1 MKGRNHHPRNTNR
14 PKAWLAVL
22 IALSVVAAA
31 CGDDDDGAEAPPVTE
46 APATTE
52 APPATE
58 APTMT
63 EAPPTTEAPTATEA
77 PTVTEA
83 AGDEPAGEPVQ
94 IAYLT
99 ASAANTWLAA
109 SRQAMEAVAADN
121 GIEIVEF
128 DGAFDPAQQQQQFQ
142 DVIASG
148 QYAGIVLSSLL
159 GPGSIPDIE
168 AAIDAGIEVV
178 LLNQVV
184 GTDFSTAEPQVEGL
198 AAGVHEPPQV
208 RGERIGQLTL
218 MACADLDPC
227 NVVYFYGIR
236 GVPFDEAIRLGWD
249 SVVEGSAVDVVAEA
263 EGQYLGPDV
272 GLAAMQDIL
281 VSTAE
286 IDVVIGAD
294 QSMQGAELALEDAGR
309 LDEVL
314 IIGFGGSAYA
324 IQAIQD
330 GRWWGGLYGAP
341 ATEGELAMLAMI
353 DALAGNDAGGID
365 PALSVPHNGLMTPDN
380 AGDFTAQF
388 EG

>member
-1 MKGRNHHPRNTNR
+1 MRGKKHQTPR
-14 PKAWLAVL
+14 AWLAVL
-22 IALSVVAAA
+22 MALAVVAAA
-31 CGDDDDGAEAPPVTE
+31 CGGDDDDTAEAPPATEAPAVTEAPAPTE

-58 APTMT
+58 APAVT
-63 EAPPTTEAPTATEA
+63 EAPATTEA
-77 PTVTEA
+77 A
-83 AGDEPAGEPVQ
+83 AEPVQ

-109 SRQAMEAVAADN
+109 SREAMEAVAADN

-148 QYAGIVLSSLL
+148 QYAGIVLSSLI

-218 MACADLDPC
+218 MACAELDPC

-249 SVVEGSAVDVVAEA
+249 SAVEGSAVNVVAEA

-281 VSTAE
+281 VSTAD

-324 IQAIQD
+324 IAAIQD

-341 ATEGELAMLAMI
+341 ATEGELAMYAMI

>member
-1 MKGRNHHPRNTNR
+1 MSGKHTRA
-14 PKAWLAVL
+14 PKVWQAVL

-31 CGDDDDGAEAPPVTE
+31 CGGNDSAEAPE
-46 APATTE
+46 ESSAASAPTTTE

-58 APTMT
+58 APTAT
-63 EAPPTTEAPTATEA
+63 EAPPA
-77 PTVTEA
+77 
-83 AGDEPAGEPVQ
+83 EPVQ
-94 IAYLT
+94 VAYLT

-109 SRQAMEAVAADN
+109 SRTAMEALASAN
-121 GIEIVEF
+121 GIEMVEF
-128 DGAFDPAQQQQQFQ
+128 DAAFDPAQQQQQFQ
-142 DVIASG
+142 DVISSG

-208 RGERIGQLTL
+208 RGERIGELTL
-218 MACADLDPC
+218 MACAGLDPC
-227 NVVYFYGIR
+227 NVVYFFGIR

-249 SVVEGSAVDVVAEA
+249 SVVEGTPVNVVAEA

-281 VSTAE
+281 VSTTE
-286 IDVVIGAD
+286 IDVVVGAD
-294 QSMQGAELALEDAGR
+294 QSMQGVELALDDAGR

-314 IIGFGGSAYA
+314 IIGFGGSTYA
-324 IQAIQD
+324 IQAISD

-341 ATEGELAMLAMI
+341 ATEGELAMQAMI
-353 DALAGNDAGGID
+353 DALAGTYAGGID

-380 AGDFTAQF
+380 VGDFTAQF